1 MGLWSLPLL
10 SFTPH
15 RGEGSQLFTHLPG
28 ALGSTDVMGARSKW
42 SRKWSFIAK
51 SVREAAK
58 PRLGHPEREVECPR
72 RERAGGQ
79 GLGPAALG
87 TSQVHKDRLHL
98 AGRKE
103 NRRGDSAAQSTQRP
117 WGAESRP
124 RGSPLRTRSRAGS
137 ETLGLLVAS
146 PQPVSLTQPGSFPT
160 AQPSLCP
167 QGPLFLGLTSLGIQA
182 GQPTGALTALL
193 GPRALGVS
201 QTAVRGV

>member
-1 MGLWSLPLL
+1 MGIL
-10 SFTPH
+10 S
-15 RGEGSQLFTHLPG
+15 
-28 ALGSTDVMGARSKW
+28 
-42 SRKWSFIAK
+42 
-51 SVREAAK
+51 
-58 PRLGHPEREVECPR
+58 ERWNVH
-72 RERAGGQ
+72 GGG
-79 GLGPAALG
+79 GLGDRGWDRQPWGLRRC
-87 TSQVHKDRLHL
+87 SKDRLHL
-98 AGRKE
+98 AGREE

-124 RGSPLRTRSRAGS
+124 RGSPLRTRSRVGS

-160 AQPSLCP
+160 AQASLCP
-167 QGPLFLGLTSLGIQA
+167 QGPLFLVLTSLGIQA